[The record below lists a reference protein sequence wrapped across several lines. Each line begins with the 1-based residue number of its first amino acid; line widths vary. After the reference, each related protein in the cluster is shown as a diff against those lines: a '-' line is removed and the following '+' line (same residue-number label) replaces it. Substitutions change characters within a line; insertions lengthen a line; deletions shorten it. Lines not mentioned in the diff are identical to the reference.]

1 MLLKAKKSLG
11 QNFLIDKNIV
21 KEIVGLGNI
30 DSKSQVIEIG
40 SGTGNLTREILSKNP
55 KELVLIEKDRMLFDK
70 LKSIFSD
77 KAKIINSDF
86 LKLKDHINLNNS
98 IIFGNLPY
106 NVSTQ
111 ILTKLISLYQNNNKF
126 LKLILMFQKE
136 VADRI
141 VAKPNT
147 INYGRL
153 SIISQWKLDIE
164 KFKDVNSYC
173 FRPIPKVKST
183 ILVFK
188 PKNNF
193 FKIKKVK
200 NLEHVTNIFFSLRR
214 KMIKKPLGILF
225 NNYSLVSDKLNLN
238 INDRPQKLSPLKF
251 YEICKE
257 YEKLID

>member
-1 MLLKAKKSLG
+1 MLVRAKKSLG
-11 QNFLIDKNIV
+11 QNFLIDENIL
-21 KEIVGLGNI
+21 KEIVNLGNI

-40 SGTGNLTREILSKNP
+40 PGTGNLTKEIVKKNP
-55 KELVLIEKDRMLFDK
+55 KDLILIEKDRFLIDK
-70 LKSIFSD
+70 LNSQFSD

-86 LKLKDHINLNNS
+86 LELKNQLNFNNT

-111 ILTKLISLYQNNNKF
+111 ILTKLINLNKTNNNF

-141 VAKPNT
+141 IAKPNT
-147 INYGRL
+147 NNYGRL

-164 KFKDVNSYC
+164 KLKDINENC
-173 FRPIPKVKST
+173 FRPKPKVKST
-183 ILVFK
+183 ILIFK

-193 FKIKKVK
+193 FKIKNSK

-214 KMIKKPLGILF
+214 KMIKKPLSILF
-225 NNYSLVSDKLNLN
+225 GNYDLVSKKLNLN

-251 YEICKE
+251 YEICRE
-257 YEKLID
+257 YERSIN

>member
-1 MLLKAKKSLG
+1 MLVRAKKSLG
-11 QNFLIDKNIV
+11 QNFLIDENIL
-21 KEIVGLGNI
+21 KEIVNLGNI
-30 DSKSQVIEIG
+30 DSESQVIEIG
-40 SGTGNLTREILSKNP
+40 PGTGNLTKEIVKKNP
-55 KELVLIEKDRMLFDK
+55 KHLILIEKDRFLIDK
-70 LKSIFSD
+70 LNSLFSD

-86 LKLKDHINLNNS
+86 LELKNQINFNNT

-111 ILTKLISLYQNNNKF
+111 ILTKLINLNKTNNNF

-141 VAKPNT
+141 IAKPNT
-147 INYGRL
+147 NNYGRL

-164 KFKDVNSYC
+164 KLKDINENC
-173 FRPIPKVKST
+173 FRPKPKVKST
-183 ILVFK
+183 ILIFK

-193 FKIKKVK
+193 FKIKNSK

-214 KMIKKPLGILF
+214 KMIKKPLSILF
-225 NNYSLVSDKLNLN
+225 GDYDLVSKKLNLN

-251 YEICKE
+251 YEICRE
-257 YEKLID
+257 YERSIN

>member
-1 MLLKAKKSLG
+1 MLVRAKKSLG
-11 QNFLIDKNIV
+11 QNFLIDENIL
-21 KEIVGLGNI
+21 KEIVNLGNI
-30 DSKSQVIEIG
+30 DSESQVIEIG
-40 SGTGNLTREILSKNP
+40 PGTGNLTKEIVKKNP
-55 KELVLIEKDRMLFDK
+55 KHLILIEKDRFLIDK
-70 LKSIFSD
+70 LNSLFSD

-86 LKLKDHINLNNS
+86 LELKNQINFNNT

-111 ILTKLISLYQNNNKF
+111 ILTKLINLNNTNNKF

-141 VAKPNT
+141 IAKPDTN
-147 INYGRL
+147 NYGRL

-164 KFKDVNSYC
+164 KLKDINENC
-173 FRPIPKVKST
+173 FRPKPKVKST
-183 ILVFK
+183 ILIFK

-193 FKIKKVK
+193 FKIKNSK

-214 KMIKKPLGILF
+214 KMIKKPLSILF
-225 NNYSLVSDKLNLN
+225 GNYDLVSKKLNLN

-251 YEICKE
+251 YEICRE
-257 YEKLID
+257 YERSTN

>member
-1 MLLKAKKSLG
+1 MLVRAKKSLG
-11 QNFLIDKNIV
+11 QNFLIDENIL
-21 KEIVGLGNI
+21 KEIVNLGNI

-40 SGTGNLTREILSKNP
+40 PGTGNLTKEIVKKNP
-55 KELVLIEKDRMLFDK
+55 KDLILIEKDRFLIDK
-70 LKSIFSD
+70 LNSQFSD

-86 LKLKDHINLNNS
+86 LELKNHLNFNNT

-111 ILTKLISLYQNNNKF
+111 ILTKLINLNKTNNNF

-141 VAKPNT
+141 IAKPNT
-147 INYGRL
+147 NNYGRL

-164 KFKDVNSYC
+164 KLKDINENC
-173 FRPIPKVKST
+173 FRPKPKVKST
-183 ILVFK
+183 ILIFK

-193 FKIKKVK
+193 FKIKNSK

-214 KMIKKPLGILF
+214 KMIKKPLSILF
-225 NNYSLVSDKLNLN
+225 GNYDLVSKKLNLN

-251 YEICKE
+251 YEICRE
-257 YEKLID
+257 YERSTN

>member
-1 MLLKAKKSLG
+1 MLVRAKKSLG
-11 QNFLIDKNIV
+11 QNFLIDENIL
-21 KEIVGLGNI
+21 KEIVNLGNI
-30 DSKSQVIEIG
+30 ESKSQVIEIG
-40 SGTGNLTREILSKNP
+40 PGTGNLTKEILKKNP
-55 KELVLIEKDRMLFDK
+55 KDLILIEKDRFLIDK
-70 LKSIFSD
+70 LNSLFSD

-86 LKLKDHINLNNS
+86 LELKNQINFNNT

-111 ILTKLISLYQNNNKF
+111 ILTKLINLNKTNNNF

-141 VAKPNT
+141 IAKPDTN
-147 INYGRL
+147 NYGRL

-164 KFKDVNSYC
+164 KLKDINENC
-173 FRPIPKVKST
+173 FRPKPKVKST
-183 ILVFK
+183 ILIFK

-193 FKIKKVK
+193 FKIKNSK

-214 KMIKKPLGILF
+214 KMIKKPLSILF
-225 NNYSLVSDKLNLN
+225 NNYDMVSKKLNLN

-251 YEICKE
+251 YEICRE
-257 YEKLID
+257 YERSTN

>member
-1 MLLKAKKSLG
+1 MLVRAKKSLG
-11 QNFLIDKNIV
+11 QNFLIDENIL
-21 KEIVGLGNI
+21 KEIVNLGNI
-30 DSKSQVIEIG
+30 DSESQVIEIG
-40 SGTGNLTREILSKNP
+40 PGTGNLTKEIVKKNP
-55 KELVLIEKDRMLFDK
+55 KHLILIEKDRFLIDK
-70 LKSIFSD
+70 LNSLFSD

-86 LKLKDHINLNNS
+86 LELKNQINFNNT

-111 ILTKLISLYQNNNKF
+111 ILTKLINLNNTNNKF

-141 VAKPNT
+141 IAKPDTN
-147 INYGRL
+147 NYGRL

-164 KFKDVNSYC
+164 KLKDINENC
-173 FRPIPKVKST
+173 FRPKPKVKST
-183 ILVFK
+183 ILIFK

-193 FKIKKVK
+193 FKIKHAK

-214 KMIKKPLGILF
+214 KMIKKPLSILF
-225 NNYSLVSDKLNLN
+225 NNYDLVSKKLNLN

-251 YEICKE
+251 YEICRE
-257 YEKLID
+257 YERSTN